1 MRFPPSRYCDIYFL
15 EDHYKQKCCHFER
28 AGGGIARSGRGEIL
42 YALHS
47 DEPVVMQSVQDFSFA
62 PSL

>member
-28 AGGGIARSGRGEIL
+28 AGGGIARSGEEKSYTPCIPMNL
-42 YALHS
+42 S
-47 DEPVVMQSVQDFSFA
+47 
-62 PSL
+62 